1 LDVAPPFSPVDNW
14 HQGLIHAKLQR
25 YFQYLDGRRF
35 QGVFDAPILFNGMRK
50 RLKNSLDLL
59 RLVAATFVLYSHQYA
74 LLGLP
79 EPSFFGWTSFG
90 GAGVAIFFFLSGVL
104 VWTSWER
111 DPDLKRFFVRRSL
124 RIFPALGVVV
134 LCSVFLLG
142 PVLST
147 LHLTDYFA
155 ASETWRYLSTVL
167 LLVRHALP
175 GVFADNP
182 FPLVING
189 SLWTLPVEF
198 LCYITVAVLGS
209 LKVAPRGL
217 LIAANFL
224 LVVLLASFAPLVTGL
239 RFTPHFEMIAMFW
252 AGVFYG
258 YCIQQPL
265 NAILGKKLT
274 LVLVVAAFLAFSLLG
289 PRGIERMAMLVCAAG
304 LVHLALRIS
313 IGAKLTD
320 PLGDLSYGLYAFA
333 FPVQQM
339 VVHWGKG
346 RSWSLG
352 VSFFISLLVTS
363 GLAFASWHLVEKRAL
378 RFKPGAR
385 AS

>member
-1 LDVAPPFSPVDNW
+1 M
-14 HQGLIHAKLQR
+14 K
-25 YFQYLDGRRF
+25 
-35 QGVFDAPILFNGMRK
+35 
-50 RLKNSLDLL
+50 KNSLDLL
-59 RLVAATFVLYSHQYA
+59 RLLAAAFVLFSHQYA
-74 LLGLP
+74 LMGLP
-79 EPSFFGWTSFG
+79 EPSFLGWTTFG
-90 GAGVAIFFFLSGVL
+90 GAGVTIFFFLSGML
-104 VWTSWER
+104 VWSSWAR

-124 RIFPALGVVV
+124 RIFPALWVVV
-134 LCSVFLLG
+134 LGSVFLLG
-142 PVLST
+142 PAFST
-147 LHLTDYFA
+147 LRWPDYFA
-155 ASETWRYLSTVL
+155 ASETWRYLSTAL
-167 LLVRHALP
+167 LLVRHTLP

-182 FPLVING
+182 FPLAVNG

-209 LKVAPRGL
+209 LKVAPQGL
-217 LIAANFL
+217 LIAANLL
-224 LVVLLASFAPLVTGL
+224 LVVLLASFAPLITGL
-239 RFTPHFEMIAMFW
+239 RFAPHFEMIAMFW

-265 NAILGKKLT
+265 NAILDKKLT

-289 PRGIERMAMLVCAAG
+289 PRGLERMAMLVCAAG

-320 PLGDLSYGLYAFA
+320 PLGDLSYGVYIFA

-346 RSWSLG
+346 RGWSFG
-352 VSFFISLLVTS
+352 VYFSLSLLVTG
-363 GLAFASWHLVEKRAL
+363 GLAYASWHLVEKRAL
-378 RFKPGAR
+378 RFKPGVR